1 MPARDNAHMARR
13 FRRVRIVFWVLLGAL
28 LALAATAAF
37 ALRPAALR
45 GALLVTLND
54 AGVQIGDLNSVSY
67 HFPASVWV
75 NGLRIAQR
83 PDVAA
88 RASDAPPLLNSGAA
102 EIHLN
107 VAALLFGRVSIRSI
121 VLREPEIAVV
131 LAPSSAEGA
140 LAEDAG
146 VALGDLSSSLALPQG
161 VDVAKIPT
169 VRLQRADVRF
179 FSMAGGRAMLKR
191 RWIVNGQGVVVRA
204 DPALPA
210 AYQVS
215 LQQTGGSTAAADGAA
230 TLLQLLWRPPNLSLQ
245 SAALDLEMLSNLL
258 PESWRDAI
266 AAIGLRGAVR
276 LENLVLS
283 ETATTEAH
291 LRLLDLSA
299 ALPLE
304 AADAGLPPAGRFL
317 QVSHAEASILLRSEA
332 RSAADGKPRYGA
344 EISITGKLNGA
355 TLHGEFH
362 VDHAV
367 VRTPGDPPP
376 EGATFCAA
384 GLAARGASGFLRI
397 ERIELPT
404 HERNAALLESPQVP
418 EAVRAFFADYQPTG
432 PANFEFELI
441 EGGAA
446 VRGVFEPLGATC
458 RYFRF
463 PYWLEDIHGRVLFSE
478 HGITLDNLTGR
489 HGSTRIRGEGKL
501 LNSHKWTGFDLVFY
515 GENLA
520 FDRDLYTALP
530 EEYQRLWRNADP
542 VGLCDVRVDISRL
555 DGSQL
560 PQPLPANVRVDGRLR
575 AGSVALSDQTRLQ
588 NADAS
593 LMLENE
599 LLTIRDMA
607 GDWRGA
613 PVRVSGVARPP
624 GPDGR
629 PQQDVLVDAAG
640 VPITR
645 GGPIRNAA
653 GEELGAVTFSGV
665 GDVWATLAAGDA
677 GAAEQYVVRV
687 RDGRLV
693 GFDPD
698 SQWNAV
704 TGWVVASQDA
714 QRIVAL
720 SAKRE
725 RGTITARGTL
735 PDKLAF
741 DGPVELELTADD
753 AEIERLLRALV
764 PAKWQGFRD
773 ALGLSGLGQIKASL
787 HRRADG
793 NQAIDIELMA
803 ARMKAGPLPLD
814 LTDVASRMTLDCD
827 GLTIHEC
834 RARYH
839 GGEPILLSG
848 KAGWETGDGW
858 ARLTVQAPESE
869 LTPAFVDA
877 MPKALG
883 DLLRQMTARGYV
895 AIALDPIE
903 LVSSERQEW
912 KLRGKLKFRDG
923 AMLLGVGMDQL
934 AGEISGGV
942 QIDARGE
949 VTIDADLSVDSGRLD
964 GRPIE
969 RWLARM
975 TSESGD
981 ARVKI
986 DDMKGYSCGGGIVGY
1001 AYIDPRTGEYELSMT
1016 LKDLSLAEF
1025 LKDDASKR
1033 ATPRPGRLDGRVFL
1047 RGKGENTVTR
1057 SGGGELRIRGGSL
1070 LASSATRPLVE
1081 ASRRGNRTVTGD
1093 VERADLRFAWEAEV
1107 LRFSRIELL
1116 SKDLRL
1122 IGTGAWNLRD
1132 DGLTMAL
1139 VGASGENAPRLAVI
1153 SDLLE
1158 SASQELLQYRVDGT
1172 IDNPRV
1178 TVEPMHNLTEPLRR
1192 LIRGD

>member
-1 MPARDNAHMARR
+1 MPCMARR
-13 FRRVRIVFWVLLGAL
+13 FRRVRIVLWVLVGGL

-37 ALRPAALR
+37 ALRPTALR
-45 GALLVTLND
+45 GALLVALND
-54 AGVQIGDLNSVSY
+54 AGVQILDLNSVSY
-67 HFPASVWV
+67 NFPASVHV

-83 PDVAA
+83 ADVTA
-88 RASDAPPLLNSGAA
+88 RASDAPPLLNAGAA
-102 EIHLN
+102 EIHLD
-107 VAALLFGRVSIRSI
+107 VGALLFGRVSIRSI
-121 VLREPEIAVV
+121 LLREPQIAVV
-131 LAPSSAEGA
+131 LAPTAAGGA
-140 LAEDAG
+140 MAEDAS
-146 VALGDLSSSLALPQG
+146 VALGDLSSSLALARG
-161 VDVAKIPT
+161 VDVATIPA
-169 VRLQRADVRF
+169 VRLQGADVRF
-179 FSMAGGRAMLKR
+179 FSIAGGRAMLKR
-191 RWIVNGQGVVVRA
+191 RWIVNGQGGVVRA

-215 LQQTGGSTAAADGAA
+215 LRQTGGSTAAADGAA

-245 SAALDLEMLSNLL
+245 SAALDLEMLSTLL
-258 PESWRDAI
+258 PESWRETI
-266 AAIGLRGAVR
+266 AVIGLRGAVR

-283 ETATTEAH
+283 ETATTEARV
-291 LRLLDLSA
+291 RLLDLSA

-304 AADAGLPPAGRFL
+304 TADSSLAPASRFL
-317 QVSHAEASILLRSEA
+317 QVSRAEAAIVLRAESPNA
-332 RSAADGKPRYGA
+332 PDGKPRYGG
-344 EISITGKLNGA
+344 EISLSGLLNGA
-355 TLHGEFH
+355 ALRGEFRM
-362 VDHAV
+362 DHAV
-367 VRTPGDPPP
+367 IRMPNEPPP
-376 EGATFCAA
+376 DGALFCAG
-384 GLAARGASGFLRI
+384 GLAARSAAGSLRI
-397 ERIELPT
+397 EGIELPT

-418 EAVRAFFADYQPTG
+418 EAIRAFFADYQPTG
-432 PANFEFELI
+432 PANFEFELTD
-441 EGGAA
+441 GGAA
-446 VRGVFEPLGATC
+446 VRGVFEPVGATC

-463 PYWLEDIHGRVLFSE
+463 PYWLEDIHGRVLFSQS
-478 HGITLDNLTGR
+478 GITLDNLTGR
-489 HGSTRIRGEGKL
+489 HGSTRIRGEGQL

-560 PQPLPANVRVDGRLR
+560 SRSFPPSVRIDGRLR
-575 AGSVALSDQTRLQ
+575 AGSVALSDRTRLE

-593 LMLENE
+593 LVLENE
-599 LLTIRDMA
+599 LLTIRDMS

-629 PQQDVLVDAAG
+629 PQQDVLVDAG
-640 VPITR
+640 DVPITR
-645 GGPIRNAA
+645 AGTIRSAA
-653 GEELGAVTFSGV
+653 GEELGAIALSGV
-665 GDVWATLAAGDA
+665 GDVWATLSASDA
-677 GAAEQYVVRV
+677 GATELYVVRMKN
-687 RDGRLV
+687 GRLS
-693 GFDPD
+693 GFEPD
-698 SQWNAV
+698 ALWDAV
-704 TGWVVASQDA
+704 TGWVVASKDG
-714 QRIVAL
+714 QRIVSL

-725 RGTITARGTL
+725 RGAITARGTL
-735 PDKLAF
+735 PDKMTF
-741 DGPVELELTADD
+741 DSPVELELTADD
-753 AEIERLLRALV
+753 AEIERMLRGLV
-764 PAKWQGFRD
+764 PAKWRGFRD
-773 ALGLSGLGQIKASL
+773 ALGLSGVGRIKARF
-787 HRRADG
+787 HGTADG
-793 NQAIDIELMA
+793 KQAIEIELLA
-803 ARMKAGPLPLD
+803 DRMKPSPLPLD
-814 LTDVASRMTLDCD
+814 LTDVAARMTLDSD

-834 RARYH
+834 RARYR
-839 GGEPILLSG
+839 GGEPMQLSG
-848 KAGWETGDGW
+848 RAGWETGDGW
-858 ARLTVQAPESE
+858 ARLTVQAPEAE

-877 MPKALG
+877 MPKPLG

-912 KLRGKLKFRDG
+912 KLSGRLKFRDG
-923 AMLLGVGMDQL
+923 GLLLGVGMEQL
-934 AGEISGGV
+934 AGEMSGSLR
-942 QIDARGE
+942 IDAAGE
-949 VTIDADLSVDSGRLD
+949 VTLDADLSVDSGRLD

-975 TSESGD
+975 SSTPGD
-981 ARVKI
+981 VRVRI
-986 DDMKGYSCGGGIVGY
+986 DDVKGYSCGGGIVGY
-1001 AYIDPRTGEYELSMT
+1001 AYIDPRAGEYELSMT

-1047 RGKGENTVTR
+1047 RGKGENTANR

-1081 ASRRGNRTVTGD
+1081 ASRRGNRTVTGEVD
-1093 VERADLRFAWEAEV
+1093 RADLRFAWEADV
-1107 LRFSRIELL
+1107 LRFSRIDLL

-1132 DGLTMAL
+1132 DGLTMTL

-1158 SASQELLQYRVDGT
+1158 SATQELLQYRVEGT